1 MSAQGQ
7 AAEMVQ
13 PNESPGGSY
22 GPLCGGGLGDE
33 SLGKPETIPSEVS
46 NHEAFQRLCVENQDL
61 RVALEQS
68 NAMLRKRHSEM
79 LEFQDTQRREREF
92 IAYKFNE
99 AKNLV
104 QRLSKE
110 QLSLQAQ
117 LEEANKQLGQV
128 TARDNQPVRETQ
140 MDRGQAE
147 DTAFTQRLP
156 KKMYEEANSSPG
168 SSLSSCETLTP
179 SVCETIKA
187 TARIHEGPSQAAQEL
202 QLLKVANLNLQKE
215 KQRITGSAPTNGVLF
230 QEEPADR
237 KPLTDADV
245 RHGAGGRRASVEQGL
260 RDQLKETESWNAQ
273 LQEQI
278 KKLHRDVSDLKCQL
292 ADQGADARRQLQLLA
307 EEKMSVK
314 AQVTSLL
321 GELKESQMSLEATLQ
336 EKRKVE
342 ESLRIVQEQQ
352 REWEVQMKQ
361 HVVQLDQRRMQVQS
375 LETALKVERQ
385 NASEEM
391 RKLAQLQAAYHK
403 LFQEYD
409 VHLKKS
415 LQQEKRMQNMEIEL
429 QELKQQLQEAEEALV
444 AKQELIDKLKVETD
458 EQKGLK
464 ETVAVLKAQAD
475 IFRADFQAEREAR
488 VRLHAEKEQLQEQLN
503 GLQQERAMMEVMRN
517 RHSEKLRPSLP
528 GSYHMPYQNPPA
540 ASFHPV
546 AELQEYCCP
555 KCQYKAPDI
564 DTLQIHVMD
573 CIE

>member
-187 TARIHEGPSQAAQEL
+187 TARIHEGPSQAA
-202 QLLKVANLNLQKE
+202 
-215 KQRITGSAPTNGVLF
+215 

-503 GLQQERAMMEVMRN
+503 GLQQERSRNESEGARAMMEVMRN

>member
-156 KKMYEEANSSPG
+156 KKMYEE
-168 SSLSSCETLTP
+168 
-179 SVCETIKA
+179 
-187 TARIHEGPSQAAQEL
+187 
-202 QLLKVANLNLQKE
+202 
-215 KQRITGSAPTNGVLF
+215 
-230 QEEPADR
+230 EEPADR

-503 GLQQERAMMEVMRN
+503 GLQQERSRNESEGARAMMEVMRN

>member
-156 KKMYEEANSSPG
+156 KKMYEE
-168 SSLSSCETLTP
+168 
-179 SVCETIKA
+179 
-187 TARIHEGPSQAAQEL
+187 EL

-503 GLQQERAMMEVMRN
+503 GLQQERSRNESEGARAMMEVMRN